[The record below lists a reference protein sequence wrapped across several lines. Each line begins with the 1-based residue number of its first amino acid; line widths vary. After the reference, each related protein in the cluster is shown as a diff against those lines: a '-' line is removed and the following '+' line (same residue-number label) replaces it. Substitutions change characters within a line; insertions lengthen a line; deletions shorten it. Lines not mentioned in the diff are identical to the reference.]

1 MERSPRPRER
11 TRTNK
16 DSKSPAG
23 EMSSQVQVEGAVVV
37 CAQLSAALALPSPL
51 PALVPDSPSGGPDRP
66 SCFSLGIFFPRPG
79 GFGNW
84 LMPVTAPIGIALLEG
99 SGRAFLFLVP
109 FFASIG
115 WSPPSCLA
123 IIIPCLPPSWLREHA
138 LALASATG
146 INKAFEI

>member
-1 MERSPRPRER
+1 MLFPW
-11 TRTNK
+11 NF
-16 DSKSPAG
+16 
-23 EMSSQVQVEGAVVV
+23 
-37 CAQLSAALALPSPL
+37 LPSTW
-51 PALVPDSPSGGPDRP
+51 
-66 SCFSLGIFFPRPG
+66 

-109 FFASIG
+109 FSASIG

-123 IIIPCLPPSWLREHA
+123 INIPCLPPSWPREHA

-146 INKAFEI
+146 INKAFEIKIEGIVGEDANPPPNHDADPGSALLDAILAR